1 MPSTSFASDWRQI
14 LESVDKDCIERMSAI
29 ANEHAEQFATTFYTT
44 LMADVQAQHYLHH
57 EQVKSR
63 LHESL
68 QSWIRQMCDTQ
79 SHQTVETIYARQTKI
94 GEIHA
99 RTGVPVA
106 LVLKG
111 ARLLKMAF
119 GHKALESDASRDG
132 QLQCTQVFW
141 QLMDLSMQAMSEAYA
156 TSIEQKSRS
165 SEAYRLFSLTENLAT
180 ERERQRA
187 ALLDWQSKFMFE
199 AAIAADRTRLPR
211 IRDSEFGLWFR
222 HKGMYAFQGVSEVSL
237 ISASMQNIDEVC
249 LPELAEPGLADSAR
263 HDLIHQTRA
272 QADNILAQMTTLF
285 AKSLEVESGKDVM
298 TGLLNRRFLPSI
310 LSREIEFSRQHNK
323 SFSLASIDIDYFK
336 AINDRYGHE
345 AGDAVLVEIANL
357 ICSRSRGGD
366 FVFRMGGEE
375 FLLVMVD
382 TRPEEALRFSERLR
396 QAIAE
401 HSFSVAN
408 QSALQCT
415 VSIGVTSYSG
425 HPDYQ
430 YMLRQVDRALYRAK
444 NEGRNQVCADNP
456 AGN

>member
-1 MPSTSFASDWRQI
+1 MPSTSFASDWLQI
-14 LESVDKDCIERMSAI
+14 VESVDTDCVERLSAI
-29 ANEHAEQFATTFYTT
+29 AHEHADHFATTFYTT
-44 LMADVQAQHYLHH
+44 LMADAQAQHYLNHQ
-57 EQVKSR
+57 QVKSR

-68 QSWIRQMCDTQ
+68 QHWIRQMCDPDA
-79 SHQTVETIYARQTKI
+79 HLAVETIYARQAKI

-119 GHKALESDASRDG
+119 GRKALEIDAPRDI
-132 QLQCTQVFW
+132 QLQCVQLFS
-141 QLMDLSMQAMSEAYA
+141 QLMDLSMEAMSEAYA
-156 TSIEQKSRS
+156 TSIDQKARS

-199 AAIAADRTRLPR
+199 AAVATDRTRLPK
-211 IRDSEFGLWFR
+211 IRESEFGLWFR
-222 HKGMYAFQGVSEVSL
+222 HKGMYAFQGVSEVDM
-237 ISASMQNIDEVC
+237 ISSSMHNIDEIC
-249 LPELAEPGLADSAR
+249 LPKLVESGLADSVR

-272 QADNILAQMTTLF
+272 QADNVLTQMSTLF

-310 LSREIEFSRQHNK
+310 LTREIEFSRQHDK

-336 AINDRYGHE
+336 VINDRHGHE
-345 AGDAVLVEIANL
+345 AGDSILVEMANL
-357 ICSRSRGGD
+357 IYSRSRGGD

-375 FLLVMVD
+375 FLLLMVD
-382 TRPEEALRFSERLR
+382 TTPNDAIRLAQRLR
-396 QAIAE
+396 QAVAE
-401 HSFSVAN
+401 HVFRLSD
-408 QSALQCT
+408 QTTLRCT
-415 VSIGVTSYSG
+415 VSIGITSYSG

-430 YMLRQVDRALYRAK
+430 YMLRKVDRALYRAK
-444 NEGRNQVCADNP
+444 NEGRNQVCTDDQEA
-456 AGN
+456 

>member
-1 MPSTSFASDWRQI
+1 MPSTSFASDWLQI
-14 LESVDKDCIERMSAI
+14 LESVDTDCVKHMSAI
-29 ANEHAEQFATTFYTT
+29 ANEHADQFATTFYTT
-44 LMADVQAQHYLHH
+44 LMSDVQAQNYLSH
-57 EQVKSR
+57 EQVKTR
-63 LHESL
+63 LHASL
-68 QSWIRQMCDTQ
+68 QSWVRQMCDPE
-79 SHQTVETIYARQTKI
+79 SYHAVEVIHARQNKI

-119 GHKALESDASRDG
+119 GRKALETELTRDC
-132 QLQCTQVFW
+132 QLQCTQLFW
-141 QLMDLSMQAMSEAYA
+141 QLMDLSMEAMSEAYA
-156 TSIEQKSRS
+156 TSIDQKARS

-187 ALLDWQSKFMFE
+187 TLLDWQSKFMFE
-199 AAIAADRTRLPR
+199 AAVATDRTRLPR
-211 IRDSEFGLWFR
+211 IRESEFGLWFR
-222 HKGMYAFQGVSEVSL
+222 HKGMYAFQGVSEVDL
-237 ISASMQNIDEVC
+237 ISASMQNIDEIC
-249 LPELAEPGLADSAR
+249 LLRLGEPELPDEAR

-272 QADNILAQMTTLF
+272 QADNILSQMNALF

-310 LSREIEFSRQHNK
+310 LSREIEFSRQHDK
-323 SFSLASIDIDYFK
+323 SFSLASIDIDHFK
-336 AINDRYGHE
+336 IINDRHGHE
-345 AGDAVLVEIANL
+345 AGDSILVEMSNL

-382 TRPEEALRFSERLR
+382 TPPQDALKLVERLR
-396 QAIAE
+396 QTISE
-401 HSFSVAN
+401 NVFTLSN
-408 QSALQCT
+408 QTTLQCT
-415 VSIGVTSYSG
+415 VSIGLTSYSG

-444 NEGRNQVCADNP
+444 NEGRNRVCTN
-456 AGN
+456 N

>member
-1 MPSTSFASDWRQI
+1 MPSTSFASDWLQI
-14 LESVDKDCIERMSAI
+14 VESVDTACVEHISAI
-29 ANEHAEQFATTFYTT
+29 ARKNAEQFATTFYTA
-44 LMADVQAQHYLHH
+44 LMADAQAQHYLNHQ
-57 EQVKSR
+57 QVKSR

-68 QSWIRQMCDTQ
+68 QHWILQLCDPQ
-79 SHQTVETIYARQTKI
+79 SHLTVDTIYARQSKI

-111 ARLLKMAF
+111 ARLLKIAF
-119 GHKALESDASRDG
+119 TRKAFETDAPRDI
-132 QLQCTQVFW
+132 QLQCTQLFS
-141 QLMDLSMQAMSEAYA
+141 QLMDLSMEAMSEAYA
-156 TSIEQKSRS
+156 TSVDQNARS

-199 AAIAADRTRLPR
+199 AAVASDRARLPK
-211 IRDSEFGLWFR
+211 IRESEFGLWFR
-222 HKGMYAFQGVSEVSL
+222 HKGMYAFQGVSEVDL
-237 ISASMQNIDEVC
+237 ISSSMQNIDESC
-249 LPELAEPGLADSAR
+249 LPRLIESGLADSVR

-272 QADNILAQMTTLF
+272 QADNILAQMSLLF

-310 LSREIEFSRQHNK
+310 LIREIEFSRQHGK

-336 AINDRYGHE
+336 AINDRHGHE
-345 AGDAVLVEIANL
+345 AGDGVLVEMANL
-357 ICSRSRGGD
+357 IYSRSRGGD

-382 TRPEEALRFSERLR
+382 TTPKDALRLAQRLR
-396 QAIAE
+396 QAIAD
-401 HSFSVAN
+401 HVFTLAN
-408 QSALQCT
+408 HTTLRCT
-415 VSIGVTSYSG
+415 VSIGMASYSG

-430 YMLRQVDRALYRAK
+430 YMLRKVDRALYRAK
-444 NEGRNQVCADNP
+444 NEGRDRICTDDQET
-456 AGN
+456 